1 MLILA
6 IDLDTALQFETQ
18 NNITPNFCLF
28 IDKFNLDGNNIL
40 NSKKHV
46 LNKICIGNYDR
57 YWLEEINH
65 SPKAI
70 SYATFKTTIYLEK
83 YLFLVKN
90 TKHRIALSRLR
101 LSNHNLMI
109 EKGRH
114 LRPRIERI
122 ERKCFLCK
130 DEVEDEKHFITK
142 CPLYTHERTLLFQAC
157 RQNSIHFDSLITE
170 EQRFNFILTNES
182 KEVTT
187 KLAKFVYNSFKV
199 RDEAIAK
206 I

>member
-1 MLILA
+1 M
-6 IDLDTALQFETQ
+6 FQ
-18 NNITPNFCLF
+18 NR
-28 IDKFNLDGNNIL
+28 
-40 NSKKHV
+40 KKPV

-70 SYATFKTTIYLEK
+70 SYAIFMTTIYLEK
-83 YLFLVKN
+83 YLILVKN

-114 LRPRIERI
+114 VRPRMERN

-130 DEVEDEKHFITK
+130 DEIEDEKHFITK
-142 CPLYTHERTLLFQAC
+142 CPLYAQERTLLFQNC
-157 RQNSIHFDSLITE
+157 CQNSLHLDSLTTV
-170 EQRFNFILTNES
+170 EQQINFILMKES
-182 KEVTT
+182 KGVTT
-187 KLAKFVYNSFKV
+187 KLTKFVYDSFKGCGYYQDLDV
-199 RDEAIAK
+199 FILRSC
-206 I
+206 